1 MQHAQPTHSHVFPL
15 PLLSSDVRHMT
26 SLKKWSKNHCRYCMW
41 VLCVCMFLFLCGWWG
56 MKAKAPEPWA
66 HGGYVCVFV
75 CVCAQPEALV
85 LGCTASHAGVRLGLS
100 GREEWEVRVGWG
112 CESACCWAPR
122 HESAEGRSTR
132 ARVLSLPAFWRNC

>member
-1 MQHAQPTHSHVFPL
+1 MQHARPTHSHVFPL

-41 VLCVCMFLFLCGWWG
+41 VLCVCACFCFCVGDGEWKPKLQSRGPMVAMCVCLC
-56 MKAKAPEPWA
+56 A
-66 HGGYVCVFV
+66 
-75 CVCAQPEALV
+75 CAQPEALV